1 MSEVTH
7 TDWTQRRCPDC
18 GLKLD
23 PFGVCIMADPKDA
36 AKMTAP
42 VSCGLT
48 PAMAQSFLA
57 ALTAEFIKP
66 EPAN

>member
-1 MSEVTH
+1 MIMN
-7 TDWTQRRCPDC
+7 TDWTQRRCQDC
-18 GLKLD
+18 GLRLD

-36 AKMTAP
+36 AKMAAP

-48 PAMAQSFLA
+48 PAMARSFLD

-66 EPAN
+66 EQAN